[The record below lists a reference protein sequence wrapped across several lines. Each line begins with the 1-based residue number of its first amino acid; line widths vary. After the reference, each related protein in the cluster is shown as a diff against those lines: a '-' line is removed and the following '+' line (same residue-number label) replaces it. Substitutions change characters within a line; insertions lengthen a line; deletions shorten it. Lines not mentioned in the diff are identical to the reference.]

1 MKPKSKYQN
10 KFSKNEIKKESY
22 INHKYFP
29 YFILACISFL
39 LYSNTLTHQYA
50 LDDRLLITE
59 NEFTKKGILGIP
71 EILTNDAFTGFFGQK
86 KALVA
91 GGRYRPL
98 TQIMFAIEY
107 QIFGLN
113 PFIGHLVNVIL
124 YTILVLLLFHL
135 LRKLFHFETD
145 KKWYYSLAF
154 ISSLIFAV
162 HPIHT
167 EVVAN
172 IKGRDEILSLIG
184 ALVALWFSV
193 KYVEN
198 KKIINLFW
206 IFLLFLIGVFAKE
219 NALTFLAII
228 PFSLYFF
235 YRADKK
241 EHILVLIPL
250 ILSSTIFMIMRHNAV
265 GGLLEGKIPA
275 EILNNP
281 FINVSYGTE
290 LGTVIYTWAKYLIL
304 FIFPHPLTHDY
315 YPYQIEYHDITN
327 PLVIFLIIVFLI
339 IMIYSAIVA
348 FRNNLVGWAVWVSL
362 ITFSVQSNLLFN
374 IGTFMNERFLFAP
387 SVGLS
392 ILLSVP
398 FYNIFHGRRASLQN
412 GIKIIILVI
421 VLAFSVKTITRN
433 LVWEN
438 DHTLFL
444 TDVKTSKNS
453 IKCNVSAGGSSIELA
468 KVAKTEQEKNRL
480 LREALEYL
488 KKAQE
493 LHRQSFYAWLLS
505 GNAYSE
511 MSRWQEAHAMMQ
523 NALNINPES
532 DDARNN
538 MLYIA
543 QQSFIANDY
552 ETASKAYLS
561 LYNVDKNNDDN
572 LILYSHSLSY
582 LGKADTAIIIL
593 DKIIERNPENANAW
607 ARKGEILGR
616 AMNNMSEAENA
627 LRRSLSIN
635 PEDKSANE
643 NLGIVLAI
651 KGNFHESLQY
661 FHKALSL
668 DSTNAN
674 IYRNIS
680 STYMNMNQ
688 PEKAAHYNEKFIEL
702 SK

>member
-1 MKPKSKYQN
+1 MKQKSKKQIE
-10 KFSKNEIKKESY
+10 FSENEIKKESY
-22 INHKYFP
+22 VNHKNFP
-29 YFILACISFL
+29 YFLLACISFL

-59 NEFTKKGILGIP
+59 NDYTKKGISGIP

-86 KALVA
+86 KTLVA

-107 QIFGLN
+107 QFFGLN
-113 PFIGHLVNVIL
+113 PFIGHLINIIL

-154 ISSLIFAV
+154 VGSLIFAV

-184 ALVALWFSV
+184 ALAALWFSV

-198 KKIINLFW
+198 KKIINLIL
-206 IFLLFLIGVFAKE
+206 IFLSFLVGLFSKE
-219 NALTFLAII
+219 NALTFIAII

-235 YRADKK
+235 FRAEKK
-241 EHILVLIPL
+241 EHIMVLIPL
-250 ILSSTIFMIMRHNAV
+250 ILSSAIFIAMRQIAV
-265 GGLLEGKIPA
+265 GGLLEGDIPA

-290 LGTVIYTWAKYLIL
+290 LGTVIFTWAKYLIL

-315 YPYQIEYHDITN
+315 YPYQVEYHDITN
-327 PLVIFLIIVFLI
+327 PLVVFLIIVFLI

-348 FRNNLVGWAVWVSL
+348 FRNNLVGWAVWFAL
-362 ITFSVQSNLLFN
+362 ITFSVQSNLIFN

-387 SVGLS
+387 SIGLS
-392 ILLSVP
+392 ILLAVP
-398 FYNIFHGRRASLQN
+398 FYNIFHGRRASRQN

-433 LVWEN
+433 PVWKN

-444 TDVKTSKNS
+444 TDVKTSENS

-468 KVAKTEQEKNRL
+468 KLAKTEQEKNKL
-480 LREALEYL
+480 LRQALEYL
-488 KKAQE
+488 KRAQE
-493 LHRQSFYAWLLS
+493 LHPQSFYSWLLA

-511 MSRWQEAHAMMQ
+511 MSRWQEAQAMMQ
-523 NALNINPES
+523 NALNINPQS
-532 DDARNN
+532 GDAQNN

-543 QQSFIANDY
+543 QQSFTDKDF
-552 ETASKAYLS
+552 ETSSKAYLS
-561 LYNVDKNNDDN
+561 LYNIDKSNDEYI
-572 LILYSHSLSY
+572 ILYSTSLSY
-582 LGKADTAIIIL
+582 IGKADSAIIIL
-593 DKIIERNPENANAW
+593 DEIIERNPENANAW

-616 AMNNMSEAENA
+616 ALNNMSEAENA

-661 FHKALSL
+661 FHQALSL

-680 STYMNMNQ
+680 SAYMNMNQ
-688 PEKAAHYNEKFIEL
+688 PEKAAYYNEKFIEL

>member
-1 MKPKSKYQN
+1 MKQKSKKQIE
-10 KFSKNEIKKESY
+10 FSENEIKKESY
-22 INHKYFP
+22 VNHKYFP
-29 YFILACISFL
+29 YFLLACISFL

-59 NEFTKKGILGIP
+59 NDYTKKGISGIP

-86 KALVA
+86 KTLVA

-107 QIFGLN
+107 QFFGLN
-113 PFIGHLVNVIL
+113 PFIGHLTNIIL

-154 ISSLIFAV
+154 VGSLIFAV

-184 ALVALWFSV
+184 SLAALWFSV
-193 KYVEN
+193 KYVED
-198 KKIINLFW
+198 KKIINLIL
-206 IFLLFLIGVFAKE
+206 IFLSFLVGLFSKE
-219 NALTFLAII
+219 NALTFIAII

-235 YRADKK
+235 FRAEKR
-241 EHILVLIPL
+241 EHIMVLIPL
-250 ILSSTIFMIMRHNAV
+250 FLSSAIFIAMRQIAV
-265 GGLLEGKIPA
+265 GGLLEGEIPA

-290 LGTVIYTWAKYLIL
+290 LGTVIFTWAKYLIL

-315 YPYQIEYHDITN
+315 YPYQIEYHEITN

-339 IMIYSAIVA
+339 IMVYSALVA
-348 FRNNLVGWAVWVSL
+348 FRNNLVGWAVWFAL
-362 ITFSVQSNLLFN
+362 ITFSVQSNLIFN

-387 SVGLS
+387 SIGLS
-392 ILLSVP
+392 ILLAVP
-398 FYNIFHGRRASLQN
+398 FYNIFHGRRASRQN

-433 LVWEN
+433 PVWKN

-444 TDVKTSKNS
+444 TDVKTSENS

-468 KVAKTEQEKNRL
+468 KLAKTEHEKNKL
-480 LREALEYL
+480 LRQALEYL
-488 KKAQE
+488 KRAQE
-493 LHRQSFYAWLLS
+493 LHPQSFYSWLLA

-511 MSRWQEAHAMMQ
+511 MLKWQEAQAMMQ
-523 NALNINPES
+523 NALAINPQS
-532 DDARNN
+532 GDAQNN

-543 QQSFIANDY
+543 QQSFTDKDF
-552 ETASKAYLS
+552 ETSSKAYLS
-561 LYNVDKNNDDN
+561 LYNIDKSNDEYI
-572 LILYSHSLSY
+572 ILYSTSLSY
-582 LGKADTAIIIL
+582 IGKADSAIIIL
-593 DKIIERNPENANAW
+593 DEIIERNPENANAW